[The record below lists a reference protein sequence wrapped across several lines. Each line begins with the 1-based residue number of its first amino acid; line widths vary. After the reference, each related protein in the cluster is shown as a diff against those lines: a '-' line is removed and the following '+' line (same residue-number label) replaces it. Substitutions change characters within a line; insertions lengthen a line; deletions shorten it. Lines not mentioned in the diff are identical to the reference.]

1 MLVTQAC
8 SSFCNAMEYSLP
20 GSSVHGILQ
29 ARILDWV
36 HTPFSK
42 GCLGSRDQT
51 WVSCIAGRFFT
62 VSAMVTCIYQDKL
75 GYSVAIT
82 TKPPDILVASSI
94 MASPFM
100 SRLSVEGRTCST
112 SSFKVSGTS
121 ILGIYSTWS
130 LAVFPVSWHMRKT
143 EGIASTPAA
152 PATVSFSTFFTF
164 YMVDCIII
172 QKHSLPYPGML
183 HPLAFLL
190 RKLFSLLNSSM
201 VIDLIRLIKV
211 SSSDKTG

>member
-20 GSSVHGILQ
+20 GSSVHGILL

-75 GYSVAIT
+75 GYSVAIM

-94 MASPFM
+94 RVYPHSCPGSVWRGGPVPHHP
-100 SRLSVEGRTCST
+100 SRSQV
-112 SSFKVSGTS
+112 
-121 ILGIYSTWS
+121 
-130 LAVFPVSWHMRKT
+130 
-143 EGIASTPAA
+143 
-152 PATVSFSTFFTF
+152 
-164 YMVDCIII
+164 
-172 QKHSLPYPGML
+172 
-183 HPLAFLL
+183 
-190 RKLFSLLNSSM
+190 LLNWGFTLLDPWQSFQL
-201 VIDLIRLIKV
+201 VGI
-211 SSSDKTG
+211 